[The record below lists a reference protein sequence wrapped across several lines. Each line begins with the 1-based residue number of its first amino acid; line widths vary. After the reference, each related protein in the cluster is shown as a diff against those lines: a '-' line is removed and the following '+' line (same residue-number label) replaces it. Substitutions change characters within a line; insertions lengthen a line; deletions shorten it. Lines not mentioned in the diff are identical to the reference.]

1 MAYVLRVLVRPSKIR
16 DDNGQYLG
24 ASAVVFSAITDPA
37 TLESLACR
45 EALALAEDL
54 DLRSRRIHV
63 ASDCKTVVSDIS
75 DQGDMGR

>member
-54 DLRSRRIHV
+54 DLRRIHV